1 MKNYKLKDMKN
12 GWLVGN
18 FLPSVLKT
26 NEFEVGILS
35 HPKNQKWPAHYHNK
49 LTEINVLLKGKMI
62 INDKLIHE
70 KDIFVL
76 EPKEIA
82 KPVFLED
89 CEVLCIKVPS
99 IIGDKVEVE

>member
-12 GWLVGN
+12 GWLVGD

-26 NEFEVGILS
+26 SEFEVGILR

-49 LTEINVLLKGKMI
+49 ITEINVLLKGKMI

-89 CEVLCIKVPS
+89 CEILCIKIPS
-99 IIGDKVEVE
+99 IIGDKIEVE